1 VNQAWTKYLPGFIRR
16 KLEGRTYLQNVIS
29 NTGWQFADNIVRMSV
44 GLLVG
49 VWVARYLGPEK
60 YGILSY
66 ALAFVALLSPIAAL
80 GLEDIAVRDIVND
93 PACREETLGT
103 SLLLSLSGGLIVL
116 LAATCS
122 IFVLR
127 PDDVLYQSM
136 IAIIALGSLFQALN
150 VIGFWFHSQ
159 VQAKYIV
166 LAKSA
171 AFLLCSTLKVGLIL
185 TKAPLVSFA
194 WIYTFEIAVCS
205 VGLVIAYRTKVGCLG
220 QWRPSFKRAKTLLR
234 DSWPLF
240 FSGVVTM
247 IYMRIDQV
255 MLGEMTGSSEVGIYS
270 VAVRLAEFWSFIPMA
285 IFWSVFPAILIA
297 KSTSEELMYGRL
309 QQLYNLMVFLAYCIA
324 VPVTLFADLLVDTL
338 FGAAYARAG
347 AMLALLIWA
356 NVFSS
361 LDIAR
366 SAFLSSMNW
375 TKLLFVTVLLGG
387 IINVVLNFILIP
399 TYGGNGAV
407 IATLAAYWFAA
418 YGSCFL
424 FKPLFRTGRM
434 MTKAILYPKIW

>member
-80 GLEDIAVRDIVND
+80 GLEDMAVRDIVND

-103 SLLLSLSGGLIVL
+103 SLLLSLSGGIIVL
-116 LAATCS
+116 IAASCS

-127 PDDVLYQSM
+127 PDDVLYQGM
-136 IAIIALGSLFQALN
+136 IAIVSLGSLFQAFN

-171 AFLLCSTLKVGLIL
+171 AFLLCSALKIGLIL
-185 TKAPLVSFA
+185 TKAPLISFA

-205 VGLVIAYRTKVGCLG
+205 AGLVIAYRTKVGCLG

-255 MLGEMTGSSEVGIYS
+255 MLGEMIGSSEVGVYS
-270 VAVRLAEFWSFIPMA
+270 VAVRLAEFWGFIPMA

-356 NVFSS
+356 NVFFS